1 MFLGKGQV
9 LVIDDS
15 SPVVN
20 VVKTVLEGAGYGVSV
35 FTSAKEALMHITDV
49 RPDLIISDILMP
61 EMDGFEFREALIDDR
76 RTSHIPFAFLTARD
90 DIELMIKGLS
100 SGVIDYF
107 TKPIKPKEL
116 LEHVAGVLDNL
127 RSARQRLL
135 DRITVERNVE
145 DVGFE
150 NVERVFSAIMFT
162 GRLILAWQDKKNELT
177 VFYNRGVPIAAKSIL
192 GKTGHDA
199 YVLAEKIKGEFVV
212 KSESVDEVR
221 KEF

>member
-1 MFLGKGQV
+1 MFLGKGQIMV
-9 LVIDDS
+9 VDDS
-15 SPVVN
+15 APVVN
-20 VVKTVLEGAGYGVSV
+20 VVKTVLEGAGYEVSA
-35 FTSAKEALMHITDV
+35 FTLVKEALMNITDI

-116 LEHVAGVLDNL
+116 LDHVAGVLDNL

-135 DRITVERNVE
+135 DRITVERNIE

-150 NVERVFSAIMFT
+150 NAERVLGAIMFS
-162 GRLILAWQDKKNELT
+162 GRLILAWQDKNKELT
-177 VFYNRGVPIAAKSIL
+177 ITYARGVPISARSAN
-192 GKTGHDA
+192 GTTGHDA
-199 YVLAEKIKGEFVV
+199 YKLAERIKGEFVV
-212 KSESVDEVR
+212 KSESIEGVTR
-221 KEF
+221 EF